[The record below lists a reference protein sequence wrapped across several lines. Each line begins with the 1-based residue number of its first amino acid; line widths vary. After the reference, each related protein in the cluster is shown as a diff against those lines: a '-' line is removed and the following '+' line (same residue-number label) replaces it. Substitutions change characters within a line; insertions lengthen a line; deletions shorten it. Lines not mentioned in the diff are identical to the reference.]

1 MRKITV
7 TRLHRLRRLLAMLT
21 IGLAGVGPAA
31 AQPVPCDQGVIRL
44 PDRTGTVQICSALAA
59 QVPALSKQLGEAVKL
74 LGNQQQQI
82 RELTRLV
89 SALNGSSAGL
99 DASRQTQL
107 LRSLSAE
114 LARAEQRG
122 PEASR
127 RTIEE
132 LSEQFEGLRD
142 QLVQVLSQPASLA
155 ATNEA
160 LRGRLGDSIAQLETR
175 SATRQLDEIG
185 QRMKQV
191 QADIGTV
198 KAGVAQANSKLDSL
212 AAAVDS
218 AKSAAA
224 LKTDLLLESTGRI
237 EANVNRDLTPRE
249 RLAKNGVAWTTDSF
263 SAALVDRD
271 VETVRLF
278 IEAGWNVRSAA
289 PRSEGGGNALGY
301 FAGQTRVSNEV
312 ATVAI
317 VRLLAGKLD
326 LTAPEATFR
335 GLPPMNLVSVALM
348 RCNANVVRALAT
360 AGIDVRLVNR
370 TEMPSHLGGTFT
382 IDPINKLTNWKQ
394 PDWEHIPCTAEDRRL
409 MISLVQP
416 TQR

>member
-7 TRLHRLRRLLAMLT
+7 TRLRLRCLLAMLT

-99 DASRQTQL
+99 DASRQKQL

-142 QLVQVLSQPASLA
+142 QLVQALSQPASLA

-224 LKTDLLLESTGRI
+224 LKADLLLESTGRI

-249 RLAKNGVAWTTDSF
+249 RLAKNGVAWTPESF

-289 PRSEGGGNALGY
+289 PVSEGGNALGY
-301 FAGQTRVSNEV
+301 FAGQTRVFNEV

-348 RCNANVVRALAT
+348 RCNANLVRALAT

-382 IDPINKLTNWKQ
+382 IDPINELTNWKQ